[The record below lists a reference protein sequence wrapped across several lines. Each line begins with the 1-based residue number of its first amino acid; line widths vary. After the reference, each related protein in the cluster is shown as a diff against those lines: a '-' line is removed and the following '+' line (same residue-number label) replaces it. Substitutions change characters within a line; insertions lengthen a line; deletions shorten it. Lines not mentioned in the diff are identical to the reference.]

1 MEELTAQQV
10 VECLGLQPHPE
21 GGFYIETYRSKT
33 TFEHGDVFPATRN
46 HSTAI
51 YYLLEKTDFST
62 FHRIKSDELWHHYL
76 GESFLI
82 SVILEDGSF
91 EEILLGKNLQHGE
104 KPQAMVPA
112 GAWFASELK
121 TKEGFGLVGCTVS
134 PGFDFQD
141 FEIAERNNLIE
152 RYPELERIISRLSR
166 LE

>member
-10 VECLGLQPHPE
+10 VELLGLQPHPE
-21 GGFYIETYRSKT
+21 GGYYSETYRSKT
-33 TFEHGDVFPATRN
+33 IFEHGDVFPATRN

-51 YYLLEKTDFST
+51 YYLLENTDFST

-76 GESFLI
+76 GQSFLI
-82 SVILEDGSF
+82 SVIHEDGRF

-104 KPQAMVPA
+104 KLQAMVPA

-121 TKEGFGLVGCTVS
+121 TKAGFGLVGCTVA

-141 FEIAERNNLIE
+141 FEIAKRDELIE
-152 RYPELERIISRLSR
+152 LYPELAQTISRLSR
-166 LE
+166 L